1 MVAVAV
7 FASALVACLV
17 TPFWPV
23 DALCI
28 ILVDTD
34 VVCPKVST
42 LIAEINVIPPS
53 SYDIAVWVGCT

>member
-42 LIAEINVIPPS
+42 LIAEINVIV
-53 SYDIAVWVGCT
+53 DLNAR